1 MKNSVFCFLL
11 GALTVNAFGADDEA
25 VFACKVG
32 KFDVYMLVENRGS
45 GRSGILI
52 GADET
57 LLNRYV
63 PGGTYQSETNTFH
76 IRGQGKTVVVDTGF
90 GGAIF
95 ESMKKLGV
103 DPSGVDAVLLTHMH
117 GDHIGGLQK
126 DGKALFPNAKVYLA
140 AQEKEFWTKTRINQG
155 AVAALAPYGS
165 RVETFL
171 PEEIGLELAELLPG
185 IYPAAAF
192 GHTPGHTVFLLD
204 SKGSGGSEGEKLL
217 IWGDVMHA
225 QGIQFPVPGISVTYD
240 TDPEAAALV
249 RKRILDYAAKNR
261 IPVAGMHLVYPAVGM
276 VEAEGSGY
284 RFAPLKRS
292 ETSKK

>member
-1 MKNSVFCFLL
+1 MKNSMFCFLL
-11 GALTVNAFGADDEA
+11 GAMAMNVFGADDEA
-25 VFACKVG
+25 VFACKAG
-32 KFDVYMLVENRGS
+32 SFDVYMLVENRGS

-52 GADET
+52 GAGEA
-57 LLNRYV
+57 LLSRYV
-63 PGGTYQSETNTFH
+63 PGGTYQSETNTFL
-76 IRGQGKTVVVDTGF
+76 IRGHGKTVVVDTGF

-103 DPSGVDAVLLTHMH
+103 EPSGVDAVLLTHMH

-140 AQEKEFWTKTRINQG
+140 AQEKEFWTKTRINQA

-171 PEEIGLELAELLPG
+171 PGELGAALTELLPG
-185 IYPAAAF
+185 IYPIAAF

-204 SKGSGGSEGEKLL
+204 SGGSKLL
-217 IWGDVMHA
+217 IWGDLMHA
-225 QGIQFPVPGISVTYD
+225 QGIQFPVPSVSVTYD
-240 TDPEAAALV
+240 TDPAAAALV
-249 RKRILDYAAKNR
+249 RKRILEYAVKSR

-284 RFAPLKRS
+284 RFVPLKP
-292 ETSKK
+292 